1 MEAKKTPKADLRKK
15 RGLFL
20 NIGLL
25 ISTGLALAA
34 FEFKSYTLITVQ
46 DYNLK
51 PDPFEGILDV
61 PITPHQVPK
70 PPKIEHPEIKE
81 VPNDKDIQEKFE
93 PILDIAIPE
102 DPVVNSPALPTGP
115 PLADTADEVKDFAEQ
130 MPTPP
135 GGMEG
140 WAQYLSGN
148 LTYPKQAV
156 RMGIEGTV
164 FLVFVVNKDGSIQDV
179 EILRGVGGGCSEE
192 AIRVL
197 ENAPDWKPGLQGGRP
212 VRVKMRLP
220 IKFKL
225 N

>member
-70 PPKIEHPEIKE
+70 PPKIEHPEIK
-81 VPNDKDIQEKFE
+81 
-93 PILDIAIPE
+93 
-102 DPVVNSPALPTGP
+102 
-115 PLADTADEVKDFAEQ
+115 
-130 MPTPP
+130 
-135 GGMEG
+135 
-140 WAQYLSGN
+140 
-148 LTYPKQAV
+148 
-156 RMGIEGTV
+156 
-164 FLVFVVNKDGSIQDV
+164 
-179 EILRGVGGGCSEE
+179 
-192 AIRVL
+192 
-197 ENAPDWKPGLQGGRP
+197 
-212 VRVKMRLP
+212 
-220 IKFKL
+220 
-225 N
+225 